1 MKHRKGFYER
11 FIKVPQDVILS
22 MAALIV
28 LSPILLILAILVRT
42 KLGSPVIFKQERAGK
57 NGKPF
62 YMYKFRSM
70 SDVRDENGELLPD
83 EQRLGK
89 FGKMLRSTSLD
100 ELPSLWNVVN
110 TSCSLCGPRAL
121 YMKYI
126 PRYSEHQARRLEVRP
141 GITGLAQVSGRN
153 AISWEDKFNYDV
165 QYVDNIT
172 FIGDLKIMFQTVGKV
187 LKREGI
193 SSATS
198 VTMEEFM
205 GSEEKKRYMNN
216 LIIIGASGFGREVAW
231 AVERQNKAK
240 PTWNLLGFIDDNESI
255 QGKEINGYKVLGKTE
270 DVVNYSDVYF
280 VCAVGASR
288 IREKIISYVKE
299 INPEIKFGIV
309 IDPSVEMSNLVTIG
323 EGSIICANTIITV
336 NISIGN
342 HVIINLDCTIGHDA
356 ILQDFV
362 TVYPSVNVSGN
373 TNIGH
378 AAELGTG
385 MQIIQGK
392 TIGEGTIVGAGA
404 VVVKDLPAHC
414 TAVGSPAKPIKFH
427 EVNE

>member
-1 MKHRKGFYER
+1 VKYKKGFYER

-22 MAALIV
+22 AIALVV

-57 NGKPF
+57 DGKPF

-70 SDVRDENGELLPD
+70 SDARDKNGELLPD

-89 FGKMLRSTSLD
+89 FGKILRSTSLD
-100 ELPSLWNVVN
+100 ELPSLWNVIN

-126 PRYSEHQARRLEVRP
+126 PRYSEYQARRLEVRP

-172 FIGDLKIMFQTVGKV
+172 FLGDWKIMFRTGGKV

-205 GSEEKKRYMNN
+205 GSEQE
-216 LIIIGASGFGREVAW
+216 L
-231 AVERQNKAK
+231 
-240 PTWNLLGFIDDNESI
+240 
-255 QGKEINGYKVLGKTE
+255 
-270 DVVNYSDVYF
+270 VN
-280 VCAVGASR
+280 
-288 IREKIISYVKE
+288 
-299 INPEIKFGIV
+299 
-309 IDPSVEMSNLVTIG
+309 
-323 EGSIICANTIITV
+323 
-336 NISIGN
+336 
-342 HVIINLDCTIGHDA
+342 
-356 ILQDFV
+356 
-362 TVYPSVNVSGN
+362 
-373 TNIGH
+373 
-378 AAELGTG
+378 
-385 MQIIQGK
+385 
-392 TIGEGTIVGAGA
+392 
-404 VVVKDLPAHC
+404 
-414 TAVGSPAKPIKFH
+414 H
-427 EVNE
+427 E